1 MINKLL
7 KNFKKPVV
15 ILFFSMIIALVSFSL
30 KFIPYFQQLELSA
43 IDIRFKEFPLSEKA
57 DSSIVLVAIDN
68 SSLQYAQE
76 FDIQWPW
83 PREFYALITDYLAEK
98 GAKAVLYDIQ
108 FYESDYNR
116 ADLSAS
122 DSDNRFAE
130 SLNSYRNTILG
141 VQLSPDSS
149 LIPNDIERF
158 TLKIDGKLDNY
169 TPQMSGAQFPISLL
183 REKVDYLGVINI
195 QPDDDGVIRRC
206 PLFYKLNHHYLPQM
220 SFNAYL
226 QSINQDN
233 VQQTN
238 LRFDNHTLFINN
250 KAVKLDHSNNY
261 LINWYGNGGVEGVF
275 KYLPIKSLIQS
286 ASANMY
292 GNQPVISDQFF
303 KDKFVIIG
311 ATADGLMDLKTSP
324 YSKVMP
330 GMEIWATI
338 LSNFNNNHHIRFIPD
353 LFLFITLLLLSFLVS
368 WIFVRLKSLYA
379 NLLIIAL
386 LLITIFSIMS
396 LWQFRIYFN
405 LVIPVIVLLLSYL
418 FIVFV
423 SYMIEGRSKKE
434 IRQIFTRY
442 LHPDIIE
449 TLIKNPDQIDMGG
462 EEIEAT
468 VMFSDIYNFTTY
480 SEGKHP
486 KQLVQDLNEYFT
498 TITNIILDHNGLLD
512 KYTGDGL
519 MAVFGAPLPR
529 TDHAFLACKAAVLHK
544 KFAQQIA
551 MKSNSPASFFH
562 LNTRLGINSGILVA
576 GNIGSEKRMDY
587 TAIGDPVNLSA
598 RLEGVNKVFK
608 TQIIISESTWKFVQ
622 NDFVCRE
629 LDYLRV
635 KGKTEPTR
643 IYELIDEHNSLTSY
657 DWINDYLEALH
668 LYREGKFD
676 RAKYQFEK
684 LFLSVIK
691 DNASATMAERCDY
704 LIKNPPENW
713 DGILSLNIK

>member
-206 PLFYKLNHHYLPQM
+206 PLFYKLNQHYLPQM

-226 QSINQDN
+226 QLINQDN

>member
-76 FDIQWPW
+76 FGIQWPW
-83 PREFYALITDYLAEK
+83 PREFYALITDYLSEK

-206 PLFYKLNHHYLPQM
+206 PLFYKLNQHYLPQM

-233 VQQTN
+233 IQQTN